1 LNFYIYSTTVTEMII
16 MIDNRRFDVRENGI
30 VIRQHVR
37 SLNWRIVVNRPSWH
51 SGFECYRNVIFIR
64 RKKDADDKHLAMSRA
79 EIVMRAFNPEYAN
92 RTGSVAIRHLDG
104 DMMNC
109 SFSNL
114 EVGPQY
120 KRGPISGRQ
129 PRTYKP
135 KGSSI

>member
-1 LNFYIYSTTVTEMII
+1 MII

-37 SLNWRIVVNRPSWH
+37 SLNWRIVVNKPTWH
-51 SGFECYRNVIFIR
+51 YGFGCYHNLIFIR
-64 RKKDADDKHLAMSRA
+64 RKKDQYDKHLAMSRA

-92 RTGSVAIRHLDG
+92 GTGTLTIRHLDG

-114 EVGPQY
+114 VVGPQH

>member
-1 LNFYIYSTTVTEMII
+1 MII

-64 RKKDADDKHLAMSRA
+64 RKKDAADKHLAMSRA
-79 EIVMRAFNPEYAN
+79 EIVMRAFNPEYVKM
-92 RTGSVAIRHLDG
+92 TGSVAIRHLDG